1 MRTETD
7 FLLTGPFNRL
17 NDAFFKGALA
27 SPLRKHIT
35 IAFLNAVMSQFE
47 RLLFYFGNVGGKT
60 MGQALMEEIA
70 KNDPIV
76 ADLLDFEKAFRSD
89 PLMVRQYI
97 MAERAHIDYLENLKC
112 EREEGLEEGR
122 NEGREEGRNEERIDT
137 IRNMR
142 SKGAMADEQIAYI
155 LNLPLEFVK
164 SV

>member
-1 MRTETD
+1 
-7 FLLTGPFNRL
+7 
-17 NDAFFKGALA
+17 
-27 SPLRKHIT
+27 
-35 IAFLNAVMSQFE
+35 
-47 RLLFYFGNVGGKT
+47 

>member
-1 MRTETD
+1 
-7 FLLTGPFNRL
+7 
-17 NDAFFKGALA
+17 
-27 SPLRKHIT
+27 
-35 IAFLNAVMSQFE
+35 
-47 RLLFYFGNVGGKT
+47 

-122 NEGREEGRNEERIDT
+122 NEGREEGREEGRNEERIDT